1 MSEPQTQQ
9 RAIDVGREVYSLI
22 KEMLGC
28 YFPDMPSSEI
38 LRVGVAAQDAVRQA
52 LSNEADQTAINLARL
67 QAMRDLLADVDF
79 TPVAPVHRMPSY
91 VIGVCRLMVADV
103 LADLEPDPAA
113 SQLDN
118 DLVAPVLVR

>member
-9 RAIDVGREVYSLI
+9 RAIDVGREVYSLV

-38 LRVGVAAQDAVRQA
+38 LRVGVAAQDAVQKA

-67 QAMRDLLADVDF
+67 QAMRYLLADVDF
-79 TPVAPVHRMPSY
+79 GPVAPVHRMPGY
-91 VIGVCRLMVADV
+91 VIGVCRRMVADV
-103 LADLEPDPAA
+103 LADLEPDLACE
-113 SQLDN
+113 SIGE
-118 DLVAPVLVR
+118 RT